1 MNINHLLLIGIF
13 ALIFVFLANRFYLRE
28 GQTTI
33 SNDECDPVANVKK
46 SPNDTEIGSL
56 ISDHVANATSTL
68 DFYLPQLQEIQ
79 NKFRNISSCLSIGTV
94 DVSSE
99 NSVPVVII
107 DDPVPGTI
115 DQKINYILPKGQPG
129 EKGSIG
135 QYPGALGLWGNK
147 GPSGTRGPVGQNII
161 PKNIYTKV
169 Y

>member
-1 MNINHLLLIGIF
+1 MNIKHLFLIGIF
-13 ALIFVFLANRFYLRE
+13 TLIFIFLANRFYLRE
-28 GQTTI
+28 GQTSI
-33 SNDECDPVANVKK
+33 SNDECDPAVNVKK

-56 ISDHVANATSTL
+56 ISDHVANNASIL
-68 DFYLPQLQEIQ
+68 DSYLPQLLEIQ

-107 DDPVPGTI
+107 DDPIPGTI
-115 DQKINYILPKGQPG
+115 DQKINYILPKGQTG
-129 EKGSIG
+129 KKGSIG
-135 QYPGALGLWGNK
+135 KYPGALGLWGKK
-147 GPSGTRGPVGQNII
+147 GPSGTRGPVGENII